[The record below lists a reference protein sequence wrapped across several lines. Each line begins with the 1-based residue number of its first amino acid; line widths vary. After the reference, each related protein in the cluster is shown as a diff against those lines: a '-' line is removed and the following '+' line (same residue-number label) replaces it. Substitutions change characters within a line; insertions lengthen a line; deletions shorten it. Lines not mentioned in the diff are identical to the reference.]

1 LNNRH
6 IQTVLF
12 DLDGTLLDTAPD
24 LANALNAVLHANG
37 HAPMSLEDIRPAVSH
52 GGRAL
57 IELGFNINAGHPDFE
72 ARRLELL
79 NYYENNIAEYTRL
92 FPGMDKVL
100 QHIETSG
107 LDWGVVTNKP
117 AWLTDPLMAALG
129 LDQRAAC
136 IVSGDTLQES
146 KPHPAPLL
154 HACDLVSSQPGQCL
168 YVGDAERDIQAG
180 RNAGMPTL
188 VAMFG
193 YLMENDCPEDWGAS
207 ALIHHPSEIID
218 WLES

>member
-1 LNNRH
+1 
-6 IQTVLF
+6 
-12 DLDGTLLDTAPD
+12 
-24 LANALNAVLHANG
+24 
-37 HAPMSLEDIRPAVSH
+37 
-52 GGRAL
+52 
-57 IELGFNINAGHPDFE
+57 
-72 ARRLELL
+72 
-79 NYYENNIAEYTRL
+79 
-92 FPGMDKVL
+92 
-100 QHIETSG
+100 
-107 LDWGVVTNKP
+107 VVTNKP

-154 HACDLVSSQPGQCL
+154 HACDLISSQPGQCL

-180 RNAGMPTL
+180 CNAGMPTL

-193 YLMENDCPEDWGAS
+193 YLMETDRPEDWGAN

-218 WLES
+218 WLGL